1 MLDVDPELF
10 DYYNMKA
17 KYLKKYGLLD
27 SKFKSNRFINVT
39 EELVNDKLLNISQ
52 ITFEVTDK
60 CNLKCTYCAYGDFYE
75 NYEKRKNI
83 NIDINAAFNLL
94 NYFEK
99 LWRSGD
105 ILSYNKHVDIAFYG
119 GEPLLNINFIRKIVS
134 YVKNMKNINRIFTFS
149 MTTNCI
155 LLDKYMDF
163 LVDNNFNILIS
174 LDGDYK
180 ANEYRVNHN
189 GDSVFNI
196 ILENVD
202 RLITKYP
209 NYFYEKVRFNSVLH
223 DKNSLDSIYV
233 FFKNKYKVLPRI
245 SSLNPT
251 GVKKEKK
258 KEFDSIYS
266 SVVESL
272 KTSKQKSDLIQDM
285 SVSVPGYLDFV
296 RFVYKCSGAY
306 FNDYNELCLGINFK
320 YQFPTGTCV
329 PFEKKIFV
337 TVGAKLLPCERIGSD
352 FSFGEVN
359 GNCVSFDIKSI
370 IEFYSEK
377 FNKLS
382 KKCKLCYHS
391 DDCTV
396 CIFHLNNGKCEQ
408 FYNEQKEK
416 EMMLNYLQKL
426 EDNMSEYYTIMN
438 TIKIR

>member
-99 LWRSGD
+99 LWRSGEN
-105 ILSYNKHVDIAFYG
+105 LSYNKHVDIAFYG

-233 FFKNKYKVLPRI
+233 FLKINTKY
-245 SSLNPT
+245 
-251 GVKKEKK
+251 
-258 KEFDSIYS
+258 
-266 SVVESL
+266 
-272 KTSKQKSDLIQDM
+272 
-285 SVSVPGYLDFV
+285 YLV
-296 RFVYKCSGAY
+296 
-306 FNDYNELCLGINFK
+306 
-320 YQFPTGTCV
+320 
-329 PFEKKIFV
+329 
-337 TVGAKLLPCERIGSD
+337 
-352 FSFGEVN
+352 
-359 GNCVSFDIKSI
+359 
-370 IEFYSEK
+370 
-377 FNKLS
+377 
-382 KKCKLCYHS
+382 
-391 DDCTV
+391 
-396 CIFHLNNGKCEQ
+396 
-408 FYNEQKEK
+408 
-416 EMMLNYLQKL
+416 
-426 EDNMSEYYTIMN
+426 
-438 TIKIR
+438 